1 MTSVL
6 DVWALWDTLIIQRD
20 NNLTLPAWTGAVF
33 PDQMRVMAELGLSL
47 GFQTQSMR
55 LQRGGPL
62 VSRIVGQ
69 MRDKQNGSSRSLY
82 IYSAHDSTLLS
93 VSRLLNLTDQT
104 SGVPD
109 YGATLAFELHCTEK
123 NDCSQMEVKVSY
135 FLGKLI
141 VRITV

>member
-6 DVWALWDTLIIQRD
+6 DAWALWDTLIIQRD
-20 NNLTLPAWTGAVF
+20 NNLTLPAWTRAVF
-33 PDQMRVMAELGLSL
+33 PDRMRVMAELGLSL

-55 LQRGGPL
+55 LQRASPI

-69 MRDKQNGSSRSLY
+69 MRDKQNEIAPSRSLY

-93 VSRLLNLTDQT
+93 VSSLLNLTDQT

-109 YGATLAFELHCTEK
+109 YGATLAFELHCTEP
-123 NDCSQMEVKVSY
+123 NHCSQMEVKVSF
-135 FLGKLI
+135 FLGS
-141 VRITV
+141 